1 MFKWLFG
8 EKSVGWLGIDLG
20 SSAIKVVELE
30 KKEERFYLANYAVA
44 QFKSESIFKVDELK
58 EEEVADILK
67 ALISRA
73 QLKGKVVSL
82 SLPVDKTFSTLI
94 DLPAMPEQELS
105 AAISYEAHKYVPV
118 PLEEVVLDWTMI
130 SPVGE
135 EKTKAAPGDKNQSVE
150 ATAVPTT
157 IQVLLVAVPKEIIN
171 RLTKIAKLAGLEV
184 AALEQE
190 AFSLARSLIGND
202 RSVYLMADLGR
213 RSVDLIV
220 VDGGFVKM
228 SHNCESV
235 GREVILMEI
244 DRIVNIYQ
252 MRYNRKVEQC
262 VLTGGRSREKE
273 LADFLSGKLKIPVRV
288 GDPFARVNKNSLLDP
303 VLQEIGPSLAVA
315 TGLAM
320 RDN

>member
-20 SSAIKVVELE
+20 SSAIKVVELA
-30 KKEERFYLANYAVA
+30 KREERFYLTNYAVA

-58 EEEVADILK
+58 EEEVASILK

-73 QLKGKVVSL
+73 QLKGKVASL

-105 AAISYEAHKYVPV
+105 AAISFEAHKYVPV

-130 SPVGE
+130 PPVGE
-135 EKTKAAPGDKNQSVE
+135 EKSKTASGDKNQSVE
-150 ATAVPTT
+150 PAAAPST

-252 MRYNRKVEQC
+252 IRYNKKIEQC

-273 LADFLSGKLKIPVRV
+273 LADFLNGKLKIPVRV

-315 TGLAM
+315 AGLAM
-320 RDN
+320 RGN

>member
-1 MFKWLFG
+1 
-8 EKSVGWLGIDLG
+8 
-20 SSAIKVVELE
+20 
-30 KKEERFYLANYAVA
+30 
-44 QFKSESIFKVDELK
+44 
-58 EEEVADILK
+58 LK

-73 QLKGKVVSL
+73 QLKGKVASL

-105 AAISYEAHKYVPV
+105 AAISFEAHKYVPV

-130 SPVGE
+130 PPVGE
-135 EKTKAAPGDKNQSVE
+135 EKSKTASGDKNQSVE
-150 ATAVPTT
+150 PAAAPST

-252 MRYNRKVEQC
+252 MRYNKKIEQC

-273 LADFLSGKLKIPVRV
+273 LADFLNGKLKIPVRV

-315 TGLAM
+315 AGLAM
-320 RDN
+320 RGN